1 MTNIK
6 PLGTLVLVEKIE
18 ETEKKTASGLVLTA
32 ASLDRELS
40 CGKVIAVGDGT
51 RDIYGNVHP
60 LLVEVGDL
68 VYFND
73 GNLTEITDDNDNKYH
88 FLSSTNIFGKVT
100 NA

>member
-6 PLGTLVLVEKIE
+6 PLGSLVLVEKIE

-32 ASLDRELS
+32 ASLDNELS
-40 CGKVIAVGDGT
+40 RGIVIAAGDGT

-60 LLVEVGDL
+60 LIVESGDI

-73 GNLTEITDDNDNKYH
+73 SHLTEVTDENNDKYY
-88 FLSSTNIFGKVT
+88 FISSSNLYGKVT